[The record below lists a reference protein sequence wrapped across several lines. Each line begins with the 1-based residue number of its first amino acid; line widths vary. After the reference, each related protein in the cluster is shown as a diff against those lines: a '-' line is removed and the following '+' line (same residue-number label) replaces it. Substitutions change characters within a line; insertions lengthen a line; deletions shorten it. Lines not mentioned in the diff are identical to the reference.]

1 MDCQKGPG
9 TAWQPCFAF
18 SPSPFTRL
26 RPDALQSDVARPEF
40 RLCSIAASQQERR
53 RSRWRCAKT
62 TAYPAVQ
69 TLIAPT
75 NRLGFPSS
83 SRRCALEPRRQAV
96 TSSGDLARPCSP
108 SSQPLASHGCR
119 ALCAAGG
126 PHRGIE
132 APQGEEGL
140 KGQQQSV
147 GSRSV
152 PLTVGRRGS
161 PPAADGPHAPLSFHT
176 HKHSPG

>member
-40 RLCSIAASQQERR
+40 RLCSIAASQQKRR

-132 APQGEEGL
+132 APQGEEGAAA
-140 KGQQQSV
+140 V
-147 GSRSV
+147 GGLAICAIDGRS
-152 PLTVGRRGS
+152 TRKSSGGRRATR
-161 PPAADGPHAPLSFHT
+161 PPVLSHT
-176 HKHSPG
+176 